1 MINYKT
7 HNILW
12 NLNPRNLKIRSRWNY
27 PPQHIVSKTLDPTIY
42 CDLDLLNVG
51 NCALVFGL
59 ENGILD
65 HPHPNLPPSRGKE
78 LMVLSTTAF

>member
-51 NCALVFGL
+51 YMMN
-59 ENGILD
+59 
-65 HPHPNLPPSRGKE
+65 
-78 LMVLSTTAF
+78 

>member
-51 NCALVFGL
+51 S
-59 ENGILD
+59 ILGSQKTIS
-65 HPHPNLPPSRGKE
+65 L
-78 LMVLSTTAF
+78 